1 MFQSQAAYKFVAKFV
16 KHTAD
21 GVLSAVNPVDTGL
34 HPGPTKVGVWEFW
47 SFT

>member
-1 MFQSQAAYKFVAKFV
+1 MFQSQAAYEFVAKFV
-16 KHTAD
+16 KHFAD

-34 HPGPTKVGVWEFW
+34 HPVSSKVGVWEFW

>member
-1 MFQSQAAYKFVAKFV
+1 MFWSQAAYKFVAKFV
-16 KHTAD
+16 KLSAD

-34 HPGPTKVGVWEFW
+34 RPVSSKAGVWEFW